1 MKLESIAIPQVAFD
15 PRLDAINVFSD
26 VFGSLTHDEWNGVLI
41 NSITASNIEG
51 VEFPTF
57 PPVELQNRIHG
68 HDSVA
73 SLTEAAAFYKFACD
87 NKISGPDAPWY
98 QTGSMLDY
106 GSGWGR
112 IVRHFMRDFP
122 LRQIVGYEPSGLF
135 ATIARANNPYVTFL
149 SGGYMP
155 DGILPAAK
163 FDLAV
168 GWSIFSHLSKVSAIA
183 WLTET
188 ARILASGGAA
198 MYTTWGL
205 RFLERLKA
213 EEAQMK
219 AGEEI
224 HWYSKVCLLGTG
236 DIDARIQDYH
246 AGEFVWC
253 DSSQNSLYGEAFI
266 SRVALQRLIDE
277 LGLPL
282 SIEVFDDATLSQDVF
297 ILRKN

>member
-68 HDSVA
+68 HDGVA
-73 SLTEAAAFYKFACD
+73 SLNEAAAFYKFACD
-87 NKISGPDAPWY
+87 NKIAGPDSPKY

-122 LRQIVGYEPSGLF
+122 LRQIVGYEPSNLF

-155 DGILPAAK
+155 DGILPAQK

-168 GWSIFSHLSKVSAIA
+168 GWSVFSHLPKSSAEA
-183 WLTET
+183 WLAET
-188 ARILASGGAA
+188 ARVLTSGGAA
-198 MYTTWGL
+198 MYTTWGM

-213 EEAQMK
+213 EEALMK

-224 HWYSKVCLLGTG
+224 HWYSKVCLLGAG
-236 DIDARIQDYH
+236 DIDERFKAYE
-246 AGEFVWC
+246 AGEFVWFN
-253 DSSQNSLYGEAFI
+253 SLQNSQYGEAFI
-266 SRVALQRLIDE
+266 SQVALERMIKVND
-277 LGLPL
+277 LPL
-282 SIEVFDDATLSQDVF
+282 TVEVFDDQTLGQDVF
-297 ILRKN
+297 ILRRL